1 MSAFFDTNV
10 IVYSLDHDEPEKQ
23 AIALQ
28 LMVERLAEGTTLFI
42 STQVMIETISVCRRK
57 GFSETQIAK
66 VLETLGEFQCESTT
80 RETVED
86 AWALQVANKLSWF
99 DALIVQAALQA
110 GCKTLYTED
119 LQHGQTFGSLRVV
132 NLFLV

>member
-28 LMVERLAEGTTLFI
+28 LMVERLSEGTPLFI
-42 STQVMIETISVCRRK
+42 STQVMIETISGCRRK

-80 RETVED
+80 RETVEN
-86 AWALQVANKLSWF
+86 AWALQIANKLSWF
-99 DALIVQAALQA
+99 DALIIQAAIQA
-110 GCKTLYTED
+110 GCKTLYSED
-119 LQHGQTFGSLRVV
+119 LQHGQKFGSLRVV
-132 NLFLV
+132 NPFLA